1 MAGTM
6 NLEDLERVNQL
17 WKEIYPHL
25 ADQVLGCF
33 GASDGEVLEW
43 GPFSGGM
50 TLALAYRKP
59 GLNFHIAVEEEAV
72 YRLMSRMLA
81 ESGMAGKIHLCM
93 SGLNPMYF
101 VDGRFDVVLIRGAY
115 FFLDSQGQCLREVY
129 RVLKAGGVGFIGG
142 GYGKGTPQADID
154 VIAQESRLLND
165 RLGRIRVTPKDLEK
179 MVNRS
184 GLAERIKIETEGG
197 LWLVIRKENR

>member
-6 NLEDLERVNQL
+6 NLEDLERVNKL
-17 WKEIYPHL
+17 WQKIYPHL
-25 ADQVLGCF
+25 ADQIQGYF
-33 GASDGEVLEW
+33 GASTGNVLEW

-72 YRLMSRMLA
+72 YTLMSRMLA

-93 SGLNPMYF
+93 SGLNPMCF
-101 VDGRFDVVLIRGAY
+101 VEGHFDLVLIRGAY
-115 FFLDSQGQCLREVY
+115 FFLDSEGQCLREVY
-129 RVLKAGGVGFIGG
+129 RVLKAGGVGFLGG

-165 RLGRIRVTPKDLEK
+165 RLGRIRVTPQDLEN
-179 MVNRS
+179 MVHRS
-184 GLAERIKIETEGG
+184 GLAERIKIEMDGG
-197 LWLVIRKENR
+197 LWLVIRKEKR